1 MTDERDKRNIS
12 NFIPYAVK
20 RHSHRRK
27 SASFKL
33 KPVCLPRSGC
43 FIAPWSWSLS
53 WWRIGHTKQ
62 KQIFAHY
69 YYPIL
74 PSLYYVLFLYL
85 FRTGC
90 NVNAAGKNN
99 FVYQR
104 LSWCLPR
111 IYFAF
116 TNRLKAVFMTYTD
129 IWRCT
134 YVTNS
139 NFSFYSHITI
149 IWHLT
154 WEAWLQCSLSKL
166 KKKDRKLVQMF
177 STSTTTIVPL
187 PWRFVHFK

>member
-1 MTDERDKRNIS
+1 MVGPLNIIVVAVVMTNEKDKRKTNIS
-12 NFIPYAVK
+12 NFATYSVK
-20 RHSHRRK
+20 RHSHGRK

-33 KPVCLPRSGC
+33 KPVCLPRSRC
-43 FIAPWSWSLS
+43 FIAPLSWSLS

-74 PSLYYVLFLYL
+74 PSLYYVLSLYL

-90 NVNAAGKNN
+90 NVNAAGKNT

-116 TNRLKAVFMTYTD
+116 TNRLEAVVMTFWY
-129 IWRCT
+129 
-134 YVTNS
+134 
-139 NFSFYSHITI
+139 
-149 IWHLT
+149 
-154 WEAWLQCSLSKL
+154 L
-166 KKKDRKLVQMF
+166 K
-177 STSTTTIVPL
+177 I
-187 PWRFVHFK
+187 HFCYK